1 MKTALAEYW
10 GRVSLEALDLEKG
23 QETTDTGIAEIIKP
37 VVMTEIFRG
46 WPEADDMM
54 VAEMRE
60 KGLSMGCPKE
70 KLQPGFQ
77 ERLLEFTG
85 TDETVDR
92 MGDII
97 RVDGWDFQNFR
108 ANPVFM
114 PWHEYRDVP
123 IGQALDVYVDSV
135 KAKATDKAGHKPKKP
150 RKRVRFVILFDD
162 DEFSERIFQK
172 YRGGVMRAT
181 SVGFRP
187 TQIKRPDDDEREE
200 LGMGPFGVIYE
211 KQELLELSAVSVP
224 ANPSALLE
232 SSYELDDDERKQYIE
247 LAEETAGINPEFA
260 LQLRSAV
267 TFRTT
272 SDRLEFDVR
281 ASADS
286 TDPEKSLEQAKKL
299 LELPM
304 LLVEE
309 LDKGVIPAN
318 VSSAKAPIETTWSA
332 PALSDFTDGTW
343 GDLTNAQK
351 RRIAG
356 HFGWADASPASSFGG
371 LKLPHHQSSNGAIV
385 FRGIVA
391 AAGRFNQTAIPAAD
405 KPATRRHLAA
415 HFRSFGRDVPEV
427 LQEGYEEGAVVT
439 WALIVRNEL
448 DRTGLLKEACAFT
461 KDIPDVSWLWDDE
474 ALEVA
479 IAADEKEAELDVE
492 KGHVPKDPKDSDN
505 APMNT
510 PAVSLS
516 PAKLGIEGDFG
527 DAPASE
533 RSRVARFFAWTE
545 TNPPG
550 EFGHLKFPHH
560 RAKDGY
566 RVFRSVSSNMR
577 DLLGKTGEG
586 ENIPNADR
594 RGVWRH
600 LANHFRQFDRTPPPF
615 KAVEDEVLRWAEQ
628 KTLGVWETDE
638 GLGEWRYVEETGVLS
653 YRDEDTGTWDVAAA
667 SEKELE
673 EIDEL
678 ELDDTREFLAEISVD
693 FRGWAAGAVEV
704 LRATADGLL
713 VVREAAG
720 ASGSD
725 QVFKMAEL
733 GLSTLLRE
741 MSAARQKIVDAL
753 PEASKV
759 DKFDEAE
766 ELRAAVEAL
775 SKDQITIQS
784 LKFPKKVWKHEA
796 AVRVFADAAGFISD
810 NLELKEGFFVLPQ
823 RKSTLFD
830 GVRDFCLSPGGSEPG
845 DGCRIVATGG
855 TLKSAS
861 ELAIGELGSLVK
873 EGFGRIEAALKTSPQ
888 GVNRGAARKRAGGDD
903 AKQLYDGLLDVTQK
917 LATKAS
923 SPKET

>member
-1 MKTALAEYW
+1 MPKTLVEMW
-10 GRVSLEALDLEKG
+10 GRATFESLAKG
-23 QETTDTGIAEIIKP
+23 KLTTDPGVAEIIKP
-37 VVMTEIFRG
+37 GVMTEIFRG

-54 VAEMRE
+54 VGEIRE
-60 KGLSMGCPKE
+60 KGLAMGCPKE

-114 PWHEYRDVP
+114 PWHDYRTEP
-123 IGQALDVYVDSV
+123 IGQALDVYVDTV
-135 KAKATDKAGHKPKKP
+135 RAKAGHGKPKKP

-162 DEFSERIFQK
+162 DEFSERLFQK

-187 TQIKRPDDDEREE
+187 TQVKRPDDEEREE
-200 LGMGPFGVIYE
+200 LEMGPFGVIYE

-224 ANPSALLE
+224 ANPAALLE
-232 SSYELDDDERKQYIE
+232 ANYELDDDERKQYLA
-247 LAEETAGINPEFA
+247 LAEETLEIAPEFA
-260 LQLRSAV
+260 LRLRSAV
-267 TFRTT
+267 APRRTT
-272 SDRLEFDVR
+272 SDRLEFDV
-281 ASADS
+281 SPGS
-286 TDPEKSLEQAKKL
+286 SPEAALERAKKL
-299 LELPM
+299 LELPTVVV
-304 LLVEE
+304 LE
-309 LDKGVIPAN
+309 LDKGVVPAN
-318 VSSAKAPIETTWSA
+318 VSTSKAPVDTPWTA
-332 PALSDFTDGTW
+332 PTLSDFTEGTW
-343 GDLTNAQK
+343 GALSNAQK

-371 LKLPHHQSSNGAIV
+371 LKLPHHQASNGAIV

-405 KPATRRHLAA
+405 KPATRRHLAS

-427 LQEGYEEGAVVT
+427 LQEGYQDDEIT
-439 WALIVRNEL
+439 WALVVRNEL
-448 DRTGLLKEACAFT
+448 NRIGLLTKAGAFT
-461 KDIPDVSWLWDDE
+461 ADEPNVSWLWDED
-474 ALEVA
+474 ALEDA
-479 IAADEKEAELDVE
+479 IAEDEKAAEFEAA
-492 KGHVPKDPKDSDN
+492 KGSVPKDPKNSDN
-505 APMNT
+505 APMNS

-527 DAPASE
+527 EAPASE
-533 RSRVARFFAWTE
+533 RSRVARFFAWAE
-545 TNPPG
+545 ANPPG
-550 EFGHLKFPHH
+550 EFGQLKFPHH
-560 RAKDGY
+560 RAKDGF

-586 ENIPNADR
+586 ETIPNADR

-615 KAVEDEVLRWAEQ
+615 KAVEDEVLRSAVQ
-628 KTLGVWETDE
+628 TSPDVWETETDH
-638 GLGEWRYVEETGVLS
+638 WRYLEETGELF
-653 YRDEDTGTWDVAAA
+653 RKDDGTYDVVVAT
-667 SEKELE
+667 EKELE

-678 ELDDTREFLAEISVD
+678 ELDDTREFLGEISAE
-693 FRGWAAGAVEV
+693 FRGWAESAVEV
-704 LRATADGLL
+704 LRATAEALL
-713 VVREAAG
+713 AVREAAG
-720 ASGSD
+720 ASSSD
-725 QVFKMAEL
+725 QMFKMAES
-733 GLSTLLRE
+733 GLSSLLRE

-753 PEASKV
+753 PEGTGEEDS
-759 DKFDEAE
+759 DELATV
-766 ELRAAVEAL
+766 LSVAAEAL

-784 LKFPKKVWKHEA
+784 LKFPKKVWKHES
-796 AVRVFADAAGFISD
+796 AVRVFAEAAGFISD

-830 GVRDFCLSPGGSEPG
+830 GVRDFCLSPGGAEPG

-861 ELAIGELGSLVK
+861 ELAIGELTSLVK
-873 EGFGRIEAALKTSPQ
+873 EALDRIEAAVKSPPQ
-888 GVNRGAARKRAGGDD
+888 GVIRGVARKRANGAGGDD
-903 AKQLYDGLLDVTQK
+903 AEQLLYSGLLDVTHE
-917 LATKAS
+917 LAEKAS
-923 SPKET
+923 PPKET